1 MDSDDD
7 MHDDNDVDLLEDY
20 YSGDTAADSDDDNDA
35 DYDFGNDSDE
45 DPEAIMIYRYQVCSI
60 LDLELCFFFF
70 YSCLVLEEK
79 VVGFSR
85 KAELF
90 FFVYFFD

>member
-7 MHDDNDVDLLEDY
+7 MHNANDVDPLEDY
-20 YSGDTAADSDDDNDA
+20 CSGDTAADSNDDNDA
-35 DYDFGNDSDE
+35 DYDFDNDFDE

-60 LDLELCFFFF
+60 LDLELWFFF

>member
-7 MHDDNDVDLLEDY
+7 MHDDNDVDSLGNY
-20 YSGDTAADSDDDNDA
+20 YSGDTAADSDA

-79 VVGFSR
+79 SCR
-85 KAELF
+85 LF
-90 FFVYFFD
+90 LES